1 MPGLIALS
9 ASDSRLHG
17 NELVPLD
24 SGLALF
30 DAFASHEKTLHAVDG
45 GAHVAAGS
53 LSTAPPG
60 PLEPA
65 AGSTGV
71 EPAGHG
77 AHNASMYEHRGN
89 GEHPQSLERR
99 RQLLVWR
106 SLAVLILFG
115 GGLGLLRLVLELVT
129 GAPAQT
135 VVYQLGLLALNG
147 LLGLLV
153 LFRLRSLRRR

>member
-1 MPGLIALS
+1 
-9 ASDSRLHG
+9 
-17 NELVPLD
+17 
-24 SGLALF
+24 
-30 DAFASHEKTLHAVDG
+30 
-45 GAHVAAGS
+45 
-53 LSTAPPG
+53 
-60 PLEPA
+60 
-65 AGSTGV
+65 
-71 EPAGHG
+71 
-77 AHNASMYEHRGN
+77 MYEHRGN

-115 GGLGLLRLVLELVT
+115 GGGLGLLRLVLELVT

-135 VVYQLGLLALNG
+135 VVYQLGLLAVNG